1 MNRQK
6 GENREIR
13 GKRDRK
19 KKLLLA
25 FVLAVFLLAVSA
37 CLAEKPSVIIKG
49 HEFKVKA
56 AGEGFSGHRGL
67 MLQFGL
73 PKDEGMLFVLEKQAL
88 QSFWMKN
95 MLFPIDMIFI
105 DENMTVADINRNAQP
120 CSGERC
126 PSYPSSAPAKY
137 VLEVNAGTCDS
148 LNIRVGDA
156 VLLRNV

>member
-1 MNRQK
+1 M
-6 GENREIR
+6 
-13 GKRDRK
+13 KRKR
-19 KKLLLA
+19 KLLAA
-25 FVLAVFLLAVSA
+25 FIIAVFLLAISA
-37 CLAEKPSVIIKG
+37 CFMEKLSVIIQG

-73 PKDEGMLFVLEKQAL
+73 PKDEGMLFVLEKQEP

-95 MLFPIDMIFI
+95 MLIPIDMIFI
-105 DENMTVADINRNAQP
+105 DENMTVVDINRNAQP
-120 CSGERC
+120 CSAERC
-126 PSYPSSAPAKY
+126 SSYLSSAPAKY

-148 LNIRVGDA
+148 LNIRVGDT